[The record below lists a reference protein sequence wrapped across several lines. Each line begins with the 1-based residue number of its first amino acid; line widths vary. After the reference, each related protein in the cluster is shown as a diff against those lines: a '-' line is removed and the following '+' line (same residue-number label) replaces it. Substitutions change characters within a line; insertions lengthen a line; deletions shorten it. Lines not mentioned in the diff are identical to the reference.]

1 VPEAEEL
8 LAEGVVT
15 AAEGEGAADDST
27 PIAMAG
33 AGKRLAFTLELEAGG
48 FAFKGET
55 LFGTGGAGASAA
67 AL

>member
-1 VPEAEEL
+1 
-8 LAEGVVT
+8 
-15 AAEGEGAADDST
+15 
-27 PIAMAG
+27 MAG